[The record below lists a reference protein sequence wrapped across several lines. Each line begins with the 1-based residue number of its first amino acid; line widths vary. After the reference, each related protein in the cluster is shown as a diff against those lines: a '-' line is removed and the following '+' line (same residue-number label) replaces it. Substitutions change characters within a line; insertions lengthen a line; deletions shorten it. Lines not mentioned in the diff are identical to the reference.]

1 MAARSHVFVEEFF
14 DRMEMDNSEI
24 VIADME
30 PIVFKVFFVI
40 GFCDILHKNCKFVH
54 LGFCLLSWLRQIVV
68 LFLLTKFE
76 YLVVN

>member
-1 MAARSHVFVEEFF
+1 MAARSLVFVEEFF

-40 GFCDILHKNCKFVH
+40 GFCDILHKN
-54 LGFCLLSWLRQIVV
+54 
-68 LFLLTKFE
+68 
-76 YLVVN
+76 